1 MKLLSIKIKNF
12 RSIEDLSLDVDPL
25 DDGSFTYGLIGVN
38 EAGKS
43 SILRALALKEGVVAP
58 TSKDFKDKSKDIKIL
73 FFYQLNY
80 ADIVSFSD
88 LLDIETTA
96 PDSSFSIDDI
106 LGNVVTLSVSFSIA
120 NPTVPV
126 QKIISINKNTDANAK
141 AALLKEKLT
150 SIILNAVHRSVL
162 WTTEDKF
169 LISHPIP
176 LDQFAAEPEQ
186 TSIPL
191 KNCFSLA
198 GITDIQESISNI
210 RGDSTEIEHL
220 QKILGESVTAHIKTV
235 WPDHPI
241 TITFLITDGAIHFHV
256 KDADSMSKA
265 KTADQRSDGFKLFV
279 SFLLTI
285 SAQDTNEE
293 LSNTILLLDEPETH
307 LHPLAQEHLLS
318 ELIKITKNDRH
329 NFVFFATH
337 SNYMIDKNNLSRNF
351 RIIKSYD
358 STIKKQL
365 AKQSSTYASVTYN
378 VFNIPSTDYH
388 NELYDR
394 LHQKFQDE
402 APNHKNREFVKTF
415 DEEYLQRI
423 KNLPNNR
430 PWKQYPNSATLPTH
444 IRNCIR
450 HPDIESTYSDEE
462 LRMSTDCLLAFLSSY
477 TN

>member
-12 RSIEDLSLDVDPL
+12 RSIENLSFELNPL
-25 DDGSFTYGLIGVN
+25 DDGSFTYGLVGVN

-43 SILRALALKEGVVAP
+43 SILRALAIKEGVAVP
-58 TSKDFKDKSKDIKIL
+58 TSKDFKEKSKDIEIL
-73 FFYQLNY
+73 FFYQLNN
-80 ADIVSFSD
+80 ADIECFGD
-88 LLDIETTA
+88 LLDIKNTA
-96 PDSSFSIDDI
+96 PDSSLRINNI
-106 LGNVVTLSVSFSIA
+106 LGNIVTLSVSFSIA
-120 NPTVPV
+120 NPTLPV
-126 QKIISINKNTDANAK
+126 QKIIYTNRDSDANAENTF
-141 AALLKEKLT
+141 LKEKLT

-162 WTTEDKF
+162 WTADAKF

-176 LDQFAAEPEQ
+176 LEEFSAAPEQ

-241 TITFLITDGAIHFHV
+241 TITFLITDGAFHFHV
-256 KDADSMSKA
+256 KDTGTISKA

-285 SAQDTNEE
+285 SAQDTNKE

-318 ELIKITKNDRH
+318 ELIKITKNDRN
-329 NFVFFATH
+329 NFAFFATH
-337 SNYMIDKNNLSRNF
+337 SNYMIDKNDLSRNY
-351 RIIKSYD
+351 RVIKSD
-358 STIKKQL
+358 DKTKIEQL
-365 AKQSSTYASVTYN
+365 AKQPSTYASVTYN

-388 NELYDR
+388 NELYAR

-415 DEEYLQRI
+415 DEEYLQRV
-423 KNLPNNR
+423 KNLPSNR

-444 IRNCIR
+444 IHNCI
-450 HPDIESTYSDEE
+450 HHSDIENEFSVEE
-462 LRMSTDCLLAFLSSY
+462 LRMSTDCLLSY
-477 TN
+477 INP